1 MTARKRYWL
10 MKSEPDAFSIDD
22 LERVGI
28 EPWNGVRNYQAR
40 NFMRDGMQVGDGV
53 LFYHSNTQ
61 VPGIVGVAS
70 VASRAYP
77 DETQFDPKSHYHDP
91 KATREQPRWFLV
103 DVKFERKLK
112 RTISLEEVKQ
122 HADGGAWI
130 CGICCC
136 IMDGP
141 GICACGVALPYMR
154 LNIDITSISAGPVGG
169 SGGFGAPAPF
179 FGSSGGAPRSRW
191 IGERDCDGI
200 MLRRVRCSL
209 RYA

>member
-22 LERVGI
+22 LERVGT
-28 EPWNGVRNYQAR
+28 EPWTGVRNYQAR

-61 VPGIVGVAS
+61 VPGIAGVAS

-77 DETQFDPKSHYHDP
+77 DETQFDAKSHYFDP

-112 RTISLEEVKQ
+112 RTIALDEVKQ
-122 HADGGAWI
+122 HADELGEAF
-130 CGICCC
+130 
-136 IMDGP
+136 P
-141 GICACGVALPYMR
+141 LVARGSR
-154 LNIDITSISAGPVGG
+154 LSVFPVT
-169 SGGFGAPAPF
+169 AAQ
-179 FGSSGGAPRSRW
+179 W
-191 IGERDCDGI
+191 K
-200 MLRRVRCSL
+200 LLLSL
-209 RYA
+209 E